1 MAAKAGMLVA
11 KAEMLIRKPVAEVFN
26 AFIDPAVTSK
36 FWFSRGSARLD
47 AGKQVRWDWEMYN
60 FSLNVSVKEI
70 EPNRRILVEWS
81 GAQQPPTK
89 IEWTFRVRADGT
101 TYVTVTNSGFAGE
114 PEQIAQQAI
123 ASTEGFTFLLA
134 GAKAWLEHGLALNL
148 VKDKHPDGLPKP

>member
-1 MAAKAGMLVA
+1 MAVEAGMLVA

-36 FWFSRGSARLD
+36 FWFSRGSARLE
-47 AGKQVRWDWEMYN
+47 AGKEVRWDWEMYN

-89 IEWTFRVRADGT
+89 IEWTFRSRADGT
-101 TYVTVTNSGFAGE
+101 TYVTVTNSGFAG
-114 PEQIAQQAI
+114 
-123 ASTEGFTFLLA
+123 
-134 GAKAWLEHGLALNL
+134 
-148 VKDKHPDGLPKP
+148 